1 MKSVI
6 IWFLS
11 FYLGFFVY
19 QTAVYP
25 ADNYADYI
33 DKGDYK
39 GALKEIMKRID
50 EIYAT
55 RVDDKRLPTDFITL
69 GTDRQ
74 VVNINK
80 LFRERRAEL
89 FFIEDNAE
97 LYSLHSAAGKC
108 FYETREY
115 DQSLSHYY
123 QALRFRTFRYDGE
136 DMIFYGIAQAN
147 LKKGNFQGYLDALET
162 AASVNDRNLNYSM
175 ELGRALYRTPDKK
188 RAIYH
193 LEKYAQAKGNGLA
206 ELDVLIMLAG
216 LYEDINRHLDTE
228 KYYRLYLDKKPDDG
242 FIHYALGFAAF
253 RNTGNYK
260 LAAAELRKAI
270 ELLPEK
276 EIYKKSKAYEY
287 LGDMMFAT
295 LKFDEAISAYVETI
309 KYQDMVRTEIENND
323 REIIRLN
330 DEIRKIKAILLK
342 EKNYVQY
349 NEYQLQMQ
357 DREKILSS
365 RRERKY
371 EYEKLN
377 PGKSRWNIAD
387 CYERKERLEDAISYY
402 RQAVTFSYQP
412 NEAREKIIKLQLKIK
427 RGY

>member
-1 MKSVI
+1 MRSFF

-11 FYLGFFVY
+11 LYLGFFTY
-19 QTAVYP
+19 NIAAYS
-25 ADNYADYI
+25 ADSYKALI
-33 DKGDYK
+33 DKRDYK
-39 GALKEIMKRID
+39 GALKEIMNRID
-50 EIYAT
+50 EIYST
-55 RVDDKRLPTDFITL
+55 RVDDKRIPTDFITL
-69 GTDRQ
+69 GSDRQ

-80 LFRERRAEL
+80 LFRERRAES

-97 LYSLHSAAGKC
+97 LYALHTAAGKC

-115 DQSLSHYY
+115 DQALSHYY
-123 QALRFRTFRYDGE
+123 QALRFRTFQYDGE
-136 DMIFYGIAQAN
+136 DGIFYGIAQAN
-147 LKKGNFQGYLDALET
+147 LKKENFQGYLDALET
-162 AASVNDRNLNYSM
+162 AASINDRNLDYSL

-193 LEKYAQAKGNGLA
+193 LEKYALAKGKGLA

-216 LYEDINRHLDTE
+216 LYEDINRYLDTE
-228 KYYRLYLDKKPDDG
+228 KYYRLYLEKKPDDG

-260 LAAAELRKAI
+260 LAATELRKAI

-276 EIYKKSKAYEY
+276 EIYKRSKAYEY
-287 LGDMMFAT
+287 LGDMLLGT
-295 LKFDEAISAYVETI
+295 LKLDEAIAAYLETI
-309 KYQDMVRTEIENND
+309 KYQNMVRTEIEEND
-323 REIIRLN
+323 REIARLN
-330 DEIRKIKAILLK
+330 AEIRKIKAVLLK

-365 RRERKY
+365 RREKKY

-387 CYERKERLEDAISYY
+387 CYERKERLDDAISYY
-402 RQAVTFSYQP
+402 RQAITFSYQP
-412 NEAREKIIKLQLKIK
+412 NDAREKIIKLQLKIK